1 MTPARVIVCL
11 VIGYLFGCFQ
21 TGYLYGRVV
30 KKDDIRK
37 HGSGNV
43 GTANI
48 IRTYGKKAG
57 YLFYALDT
65 FKVILAII
73 IVRIVI
79 YGGEPNNA
87 LLGMITGL
95 GAVCGHNWPFYLH
108 FKGGKGIAATSGVMM
123 TLGVWII
130 IIELLA
136 FFVPYYFTR
145 IVSVGSL
152 VLTGVFPFLIL
163 IFYPGQTVMFLIALI
178 LAVMAWIQHR
188 TNIVRLLNG
197 TESSFRKK

>member
-1 MTPARVIVCL
+1 
-11 VIGYLFGCFQ
+11 
-21 TGYLYGRVV
+21 
-30 KKDDIRK
+30 
-37 HGSGNV
+37 
-43 GTANI
+43 
-48 IRTYGKKAG
+48 
-57 YLFYALDT
+57 
-65 FKVILAII
+65 
-73 IVRIVI
+73 
-79 YGGEPNNA
+79 
-87 LLGMITGL
+87 
-95 GAVCGHNWPFYLH
+95 
-108 FKGGKGIAATSGVMM
+108 M

-163 IFYPGQTVMFLIALI
+163 IFYPGQTAMFLIALI